1 MGKRKANGEGTI
13 TKLPSGSYR
22 LRTVDEIDGV
32 TVRKSFTASSPTA
45 CRKAHKE
52 WLASDNKVAIERVK
66 TVGEWAAHWL
76 EVYVKP
82 KISWGTYNNYRMY
95 VRDHIVPALGVIRLT
110 DVRPAHIAKL
120 YANDKNKFGEPSS
133 RAALRDIKTCLFGI
147 FGTAIDNNLCNKNP
161 AAKVPLP
168 EKGQQEI
175 QVYTEMQMQH
185 IVGFLEQHEYGPHV
199 AFLLYTGMRVGE
211 FLALMWSDVDR
222 INKTITVRRTV
233 KKSES
238 GLIVGDS
245 TKTKKARVVP
255 YDAALEIHLDKLPR
269 TGLYVICRENGNHHT
284 HKTYDTIYKRFIH
297 TLNEGLSDE
306 EQIPYLSPHKCRH
319 TFGTYML
326 RNGVDIRV
334 VQALLGHTTIKTT
347 EIYTHV
353 NVEDL
358 RDNIRKLKY

>member
-1 MGKRKANGEGTI
+1 MGKRKANGEGSV

-76 EVYVKP
+76 EVYSKP
-82 KISWGTYNNYRMY
+82 KVSYGTYSNYKMY
-95 VRDHIVPALGVIRLT
+95 VNNHIIPKIGQVKLT

-120 YANDKNKFGEPSS
+120 YAEDKNKFDEPSS

-147 FGTAIDNNLCNKNP
+147 FNTAMDNNLCTKNP
-161 AAKVPLP
+161 AANVPLP
-168 EKGQQEI
+168 DKGQQEI
-175 QVYTEMQMQH
+175 QVYTQKQMQH
-185 IVGFLEQHEYGPHV
+185 IVSFLEQHEYGPHI
-199 AFLLYTGMRVGE
+199 AFLLYTGMRIGE
-211 FLALMWSDVDR
+211 FLALMWSDIDR
-222 INKTITVRRTV
+222 SSKTITVRRTV
-233 KKSES
+233 KKSEA

-245 TKTKKARVVP
+245 TKTKKVRVVP
-255 YDAALEIHLDKLPR
+255 YDETLEKYLDKLPR
-269 TGLYVICRENGNHHT
+269 SGLYVICRKSGEHHT
-284 HKTYDTIYKRFIH
+284 HRTYDTIYKKFICA
-297 TLNEGLSDE
+297 LNESLADE
-306 EQIPYLSPHKCRH
+306 EKVPYLTPHKCRH

-353 NVEDL
+353 NVDDL
-358 RDNIRKLKY
+358 RDNIKKLKY